1 MTNSI
6 TPTPAVICLT
16 SLSHSGSTVFSMAL
30 ACHQNTV
37 SLGEVYQVLREGPE
51 FWLGANDKV
60 CSCGQPASECEF
72 WGPALRKLT
81 DKQVTSPNADGYY
94 GQAYQLLLEE
104 FRRIYSPQMQA
115 IDTSKGV
122 KHLKLLANSNAID
135 TRIVFL
141 IRDVRSYS
149 CSQTRL
155 ARAQERKG
163 LKKVKGHHWYQMLRW
178 LVNNKKRES
187 LLTSLNLPFITT
199 GYEPFCF
206 EKDKVLSETF
216 SFLNL
221 PTQHCSA
228 NMAESKH
235 HVLFGNPMRHCKTRK
250 QKVHY
255 DSRWFKETGY
265 LAPAAFLPFV
275 MQYNKAKVYHSDN
288 QTNTDLA
295 SPEKPFPDYEPQ
307 P

>member
-6 TPTPAVICLT
+6 NPNSAVICLT

-37 SLGEVYQVLREGPE
+37 SLGEIYQVLREGPE
-51 FWLGANDKV
+51 FWLGANDKI
-60 CSCGQPASECEF
+60 CSCGQPASKCEY
-72 WGPALRKLT
+72 WGPALRKLSE
-81 DKQVTSPNADGYY
+81 KQVTSPSADGYY
-94 GQAYQLLLEE
+94 EQAYHLLLEE

-122 KHLKLLANSNAID
+122 KHLKLLANNKAID
-135 TRIVFL
+135 TRVVFL

-155 ARAQERKG
+155 ARAQKRKG
-163 LKKVKGHHWYQMLRW
+163 FKKVKGHHWYQMLRW

-187 LLTSLNLPFITT
+187 LLTSLNLPFTT
-199 GYEPFCF
+199 AGYEPFCF
-206 EKDKVLSETF
+206 EKENILTETF

-221 PTQHCSA
+221 PTQTGSA
-228 NMAESKH
+228 DLAESKH
-235 HVLFGNPMRHCKTRK
+235 HVLFGNPMRHCETRK

-255 DSRWFKETGY
+255 DSRWFHETGY
-265 LAPAAFLPFV
+265 LAPAAIFPFV
-275 MQYNKAKVYHSDN
+275 MQYNKTKVYNFGN
-288 QTNTDLA
+288 QTNSYLA
-295 SPEKPFPDYEPQ
+295 SSEKPFPGYEPQ